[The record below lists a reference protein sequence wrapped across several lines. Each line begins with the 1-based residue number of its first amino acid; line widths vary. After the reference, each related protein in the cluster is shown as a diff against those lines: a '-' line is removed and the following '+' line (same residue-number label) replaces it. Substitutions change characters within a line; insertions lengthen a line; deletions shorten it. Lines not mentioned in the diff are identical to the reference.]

1 MTHPSPPTLPP
12 PGSPRHDAEY
22 WWDLP
27 HDKRAP
33 GRARE
38 LTVKT
43 LAGWGMDGLAESA
56 TVIVSELVT
65 NALLH
70 GTPPIS
76 LALHRHGLLLRG
88 EVTDHGPTLPTMP
101 DIALDDLNAEHG
113 RGLPIVAAYADRWG
127 IDPAP
132 TGKTVWFILSA
143 RPAEPGP
150 R

>member
-1 MTHPSPPTLPP
+1 MTCPGPLALPLPRLPRQDAECGWTLP
-12 PGSPRHDAEY
+12 GDE
-22 WWDLP
+22 
-27 HDKRAP
+27 RAP
-33 GRARE
+33 GQARK
-38 LTVKT
+38 LTT
-43 LAGWGMDGLAESA
+43 QALIGWGMDGLAEEA
-56 TVIVSELVT
+56 RLIVSELVT

-70 GTPPIS
+70 GTPPIT
-76 LALHRHGLLLRG
+76 LALYRHGLLLRG
-88 EVTDHGPTLPTMP
+88 EVADHGPTLPTMP
-101 DIALDDLNAEHG
+101 QVALDDLDAEHG